1 MVQSKD
7 TTRII
12 NFILFNITVNNK
24 LGDLQN
30 WEEIEGKLCKDF
42 KFKDFI
48 ESFSFITKIALE
60 SEKMNHHPDI
70 LISYNKV
77 NIKLITH
84 DINQI
89 SDKDIVLAKKI
100 DELDIQRA

>member
-1 MVQSKD
+1 MENEIKSLNGWEKID
-7 TTRII
+7 
-12 NFILFNITVNNK
+12 NK
-24 LGDLQN
+24 LS
-30 WEEIEGKLCKDF
+30 KDF
-42 KFKDFI
+42 KFDNFVQA
-48 ESFSFITKIALE
+48 FSFITKIALE

-89 SDKDIVLAKKI
+89 GKNDIILARKI
-100 DELDIQRA
+100 DEII

>member
-1 MVQSKD
+1 
-7 TTRII
+7 
-12 NFILFNITVNNK
+12 VNNK

-42 KFKDFI
+42 KFNDFI

>member
-1 MVQSKD
+1 MLS
-7 TTRII
+7 RIYKKKI
-12 NFILFNITVNNK
+12 FNLSNIIQIMNNK
-24 LGDLQN
+24 SSDLSN

-42 KFKDFI
+42 KFKNFI
-48 ESFSFITKIALE
+48 ESFGFITKIALE
-60 SEKMNHHPDI
+60 SEKMDHHPDI

-89 SDKDIVLAKKI
+89 SEKDIVLAKKN
-100 DELDIQRA
+100 R

>member
-1 MVQSKD
+1 M
-7 TTRII
+7 
-12 NFILFNITVNNK
+12 NNK
-24 LGDLQN
+24 SSDLGN

-42 KFKDFI
+42 KFNNFI

-60 SEKMNHHPDI
+60 SEKMDHHPDI

-84 DINQI
+84 DKNQI
-89 SDKDIVLAKKI
+89 TEKDIDLAKKI
-100 DELDIQRA
+100 DQLNIQKV